1 MRIPTSITRL
11 LRKHSPTPKQLSEL
25 SGLSIPGSTR
35 LVNIGFQGTI
45 NDGTLAYLQKA
56 VNKLESGEFKSVL
69 HNKAPRVYKPRA
81 TPILVFSKNNTFLGV
96 TSPKP
101 IKDMPGVLVIKLDD

>member
-35 LVNIGFQGTI
+35 LVNIGFHGTI
-45 NDGTLAYLQKA
+45 NDGTLSHLQTAIK
-56 VNKLESGEFKSVL
+56 KLESGEFKSVL
-69 HNKAPRVYKPRA
+69 RNAKPRA
-81 TPILVFSKNNTFLGV
+81 PKPQVTPILVFSKNNKFLGV
-96 TSPKP
+96 TEPKT
-101 IKDMPGVLVIKLDD
+101 IRDMPGVLVIKLDA